1 MTLSLN
7 KIRKGEYS
15 KQVGDIKIEVS
26 KWNDWTIV
34 ITDES
39 KTLEGYTL
47 VNEVF
52 DTKKQC
58 MEFGTKWVIENL

>member
-1 MTLSLN
+1 MVLSLN

-15 KQVGDIKIEVS
+15 KQVGNIKIEVS
-26 KWNDWTIV
+26 KWNDWSLV

-39 KTLEGYTL
+39 KTIEGYTL

-52 DTKKQC
+52 ETKKQC
-58 MEFGTKWVIENL
+58 MEFGTNWVIENL